1 MRDQK
6 RNGGKFFKV
15 YFWSEI
21 FSNLRPRESQ
31 HHNEM
36 ITIYHLVCFFF
47 FSAAWKFIQLTISLV
62 RQEAFSHNIINV
74 YLFCTD
80 EFFINS
86 HHKKDLK
93 SCMLCT
99 VFISMWYL
107 SQPPHSAEDSD
118 CMWVI
123 AHDEMTGRNFYLKMM
138 LISQIEIF
146 SFSIIV
152 IVSEKWLIREQQ
164 TSENGR

>member
-6 RNGGKFFKV
+6 RKGGKIFKV

-36 ITIYHLVCFFF
+36 ITIYHLVLF
-47 FSAAWKFIQLTISLV
+47 FSSSRQLEKFIQLTISLV

-93 SCMLCT
+93 SCML
-99 VFISMWYL
+99 FLYL
-107 SQPPHSAEDSD
+107 
-118 CMWVI
+118 CGI
-123 AHDEMTGRNFYLKMM
+123 
-138 LISQIEIF
+138 
-146 SFSIIV
+146 
-152 IVSEKWLIREQQ
+152 
-164 TSENGR
+164 